1 MRQLLARSWW
11 MLALQGAA
19 AVMFGVLALAW
30 PAVTLLFVVAL
41 FAAYA
46 ILSGGA
52 AIVSAL
58 QNRVERGWWLPL
70 ILGLV
75 SVAAGLIA
83 IFYPGLT
90 ALVLVLV
97 IGINAL
103 FTGVLELVMAVR
115 LRKEIEGEWLLGF
128 AGVLSILFGAFLV
141 IFPGAGALAL
151 LWLIAAY
158 DIVIGVLLI
167 IAGFRLRARGR
178 DPMHEGAVAR

>member
-1 MRQLLARSWW
+1 
-11 MLALQGAA
+11 MLALHGAA
-19 AVMFGVLALAW
+19 AVIFGVLALAW

-58 QNRVERGWWLPL
+58 QNRSERGWWLPL

-158 DIVIGVLLI
+158 AIVIGVLLI
-167 IAGFRLRARGR
+167 IAGLRLRARGR

>member
-11 MLALQGAA
+11 MLALHGAA
-19 AVMFGVLALAW
+19 AVIFGVLALAW

-58 QNRVERGWWLPL
+58 QNRAERGWWLPL

-97 IGINAL
+97 IGINAV
-103 FTGVLELVMAVR
+103 FTGVLELIMAVR

-158 DIVIGVLLI
+158 AMVIGVLLI